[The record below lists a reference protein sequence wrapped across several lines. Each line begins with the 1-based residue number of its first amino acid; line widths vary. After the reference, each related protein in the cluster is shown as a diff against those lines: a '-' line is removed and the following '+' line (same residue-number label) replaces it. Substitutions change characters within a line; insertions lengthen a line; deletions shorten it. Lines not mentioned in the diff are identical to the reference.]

1 MNEQSSYT
9 ILVPLADLHEA
20 AGLIRVACALM
31 PPVSRAE
38 LGRVVAL
45 GVVEIPEDLALTEGA
60 VPARM
65 HRQLLGRLRRLGMSP
80 AVELRTTVRVS
91 RQIWQ
96 GIVET
101 AREVDANLILLGWKG
116 WTASQ
121 EAIFS
126 RTIDQA
132 VKNSPCDIA
141 VVRGLSPTCCK
152 RVLVPVRGGP
162 HAALA
167 LQLAI
172 GLAERSDGTVTA
184 LHIEAEGRPPGELAQ
199 EAEEFRAVLAT
210 SPRPGRTRELV
221 VQAESVERA
230 ILAQA
235 SSHQVVVMGAAA
247 MGEPDSLFGPIA
259 DAVARRLDGQGL
271 VIVKTRIPGDLPHEK
286 WERLLLQPSR
296 RALSTQELSTVVDKW
311 FAENTYDSREFED
324 LRELVRL
331 KQRQG
336 LTISLGLPALNEQE
350 TVGSVIRT
358 VKHDLMDR
366 FALLD
371 EIVLID
377 SRSSDRTREIAS
389 EHGIP
394 VVIHQD
400 ILPQHGGLSGKG
412 EALWKS
418 LHILR
423 GDLVAWIDTD
433 IKNIH
438 PRFVYGILGPLL
450 KDERVKYVKGFY
462 RRPIRVGNMVLGT
475 GGGRVTE
482 LTARPLLNLF
492 YPELSGLIQPL
503 AGEYAARR
511 EVIEQVPFFTGYG
524 VEVGL
529 LIDILDR
536 FGLQSI
542 GQVDL
547 HRRVHRNQ
555 YLPSLSKMAF
565 TITALTLQRLEQQG
579 RIYLRS
585 DLNRS
590 MKLIQHERDR
600 FHIEIKALEDVE
612 RPPMITLPE
621 YLSQRAQ
628 LRAAK
633 NGDSKV
639 QEQRSPQSVT
649 ASYHSRLTRS

>member
-1 MNEQSSYT
+1 MNVQSSYT

-20 AGLIRVACALM
+20 AGLIRLASALM

-45 GVVEIPEDLALTEGA
+45 GVVEIPEELALTEGA

-65 HRQLLGRLRRLGMSP
+65 HRQLLGRLRRLGISA

-141 VVRGLSPTCCK
+141 VVRGLNPICCK

-172 GLAERSDGTVTA
+172 GLAEHSNGTVTA
-184 LHIEAEGRPPGELAQ
+184 LHIEAEGRPQGELA
-199 EAEEFRAVLAT
+199 EECEEFRAVLAT
-210 SPRPGRTRELV
+210 SPRPDRTSELV
-221 VQAESVERA
+221 VQADSVERA

-235 SSHQVVVMGAAA
+235 SSHEVVVMGAAA
-247 MGEPDSLFGPIA
+247 VGDPDSLFGPIA
-259 DAVARRLDGQGL
+259 DAVARRLDSQGL
-271 VIVKTRIPGDLPHEK
+271 VIVKTRIPGDLPHQE
-286 WERLLLQPSR
+286 WERLLLQPSP
-296 RALSTQELSTVVDKW
+296 RALSAEALSAVVDKW

-350 TVGSVIRT
+350 TVGSIIRT
-358 VKHDLMDR
+358 VKQELMDR

-377 SRSSDRTREIAS
+377 SQSSDRTREIAS
-389 EHGIP
+389 ELGIP
-394 VVIHQD
+394 VCIHQD
-400 ILPQHGGLSGKG
+400 VLPQHGSLSGKG

-418 LHILR
+418 LYILR

-450 KDERVKYVKGFY
+450 KDDRVKYVKGFY

-524 VEVGL
+524 VEIGL

-585 DLNRS
+585 ELNRGL
-590 MKLIQHERDR
+590 KLIQHERDR
-600 FHIEIKALEDVE
+600 FHIEIKALEDLE
-612 RPPMITLPE
+612 RQPMITLPE

-628 LRAAK
+628 LRAA
-633 NGDSKV
+633 NNRDSDR
-639 QEQRSPQSVT
+639 QERRRAEPVPASSRRRLARS
-649 ASYHSRLTRS
+649 